1 MDQPVQNPTWKDI
14 LSPTAYRLYREL
26 LRLPIS
32 EATIE
37 ELQELAGTSKA
48 GVGRA
53 IQELEE
59 HGLVSLV
66 ED

>member
-1 MDQPVQNPTWKDI
+1 MDPSVQNPTWKSI
-14 LSPTAYRLYREL
+14 LSPTAHRLYREL

-32 EATIE
+32 EATVE
-37 ELQELAGTSKA
+37 ELCELANTSKA

-53 IQELEE
+53 LKELEE
-59 HGLVSLV
+59 RGLVSLV